1 MQLNSIQ
8 TALQL
13 CIMGR
18 KNPSKTFSAKK
29 STENVQ
35 KAALY
40 MLTNNMNLCY
50 DKKERKWAIWHRTYR
65 E

>member
-1 MQLNSIQ
+1 
-8 TALQL
+8 
-13 CIMGR
+13 MGR

-40 MLTNNMNLCY
+40 MLTNNMDLCY